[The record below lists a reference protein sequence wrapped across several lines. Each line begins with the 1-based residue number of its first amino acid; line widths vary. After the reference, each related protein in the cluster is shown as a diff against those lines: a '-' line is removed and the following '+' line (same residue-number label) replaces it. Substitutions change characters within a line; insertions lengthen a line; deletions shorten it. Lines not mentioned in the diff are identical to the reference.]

1 MFMTQVLPLILIS
14 LALAVVGQ
22 VVLKIGMGQVRDA
35 LPAQAGALATLM
47 KAATNWM
54 VIVGLSGYVISAAA
68 WLLVLAKADLSQ
80 VYPFAGLTV
89 VTVALASWLILK
101 EPMTPGRWIGTLIVF
116 IGVTLVARG

>member
-1 MFMTQVLPLILIS
+1 MFVTQVLPLILFS
-14 LALAVVGQ
+14 LGLAVVGQ
-22 VVLKIGMGQVRDA
+22 VLLKIGMGQVRDV
-35 LPAQAGALATLM
+35 LPAGAGAVTLLT

-54 VIVGLSGYVISAAA
+54 VIVGLVGYVISAAS

-89 VTVALASWLILK
+89 ITVALASWLILK

-116 IGVTLVARG
+116 IGVTMVARG